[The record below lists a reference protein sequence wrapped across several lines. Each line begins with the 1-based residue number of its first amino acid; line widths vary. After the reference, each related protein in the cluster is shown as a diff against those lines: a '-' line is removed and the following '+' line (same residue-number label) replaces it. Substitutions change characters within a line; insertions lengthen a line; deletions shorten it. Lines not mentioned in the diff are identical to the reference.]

1 MQLLA
6 NLFFWLSS
14 DSQKRIDNKF
24 MLVYKNAVCAYLTF
38 FKITDTEEQCF
49 LHYLCI
55 YSFEVDKAFK
65 VSQLI
70 I

>member
-1 MQLLA
+1 
-6 NLFFWLSS
+6 
-14 DSQKRIDNKF
+14 

-49 LHYLCI
+49 LHHLCI